1 MFYYQ
6 RERLQSL
13 CSGEEEQVWPA
24 ESDGAS
30 VLGQVM
36 NIVDDEK
43 EVRAAGILIITYW
56 EGKLAGL
63 TTGEV

>member
-6 RERLQSL
+6 RERLQHL
-13 CSGEEEQVWPA
+13 YNAEEEQVWPA

-36 NIVDDEK
+36 NVVGDEK
-43 EVRAAGILIITYW
+43 EVTAAGVLIRTYW
-56 EGKLAGL
+56 EGK
-63 TTGEV
+63 